1 MTRTVFSGPKHV
13 RAGSSP
19 PCGPTDAHDPVTD
32 EQHRCGVGVQLQP
45 AVDAARRI
53 VHDLGLRPY
62 RVLIVHQERDSVD
75 RVWRTVRE
83 REVTP
88 VEAVGLHE
96 VELTVTPAGV
106 LPMGG
111 VRLRK
116 ISPQAFTEDDLRGW
130 LDGEPWA
137 SAEYDRQWFYEV
149 RLHERC
155 AGDGAARRRRFMI
168 EGEPELKPMAFEWR
182 VRLTAASHDRD
193 REGRDSTVAHDEII
207 PGVQR
212 PKVIP

>member
-1 MTRTVFSGPKHV
+1 
-13 RAGSSP
+13 
-19 PCGPTDAHDPVTD
+19 
-32 EQHRCGVGVQLQP
+32 VQVQP
-45 AVDAARRI
+45 AVDAARHLI
-53 VHDLGLRPY
+53 HELGLRPY
-62 RVLIVHQERDSVD
+62 RVFLVHEERDPVD

-96 VELTVTPAGV
+96 VELVVTPAGA
-106 LPMGG
+106 LPVGG
-111 VRLRK
+111 VRLRQ

-137 SAEYDRQWFYEV
+137 SGEYDRQWYYEI

-155 AGDGAARRRRFMI
+155 AGDEAARRRRFMI
-168 EGEPELKPMAFEWR
+168 EGEPELKPMSFEWR
-182 VRLTAASHDRD
+182 VRLTAASTARD
-193 REGRDSTVAHDEII
+193 REGRDATVAAGEDEII

-212 PKVIP
+212 PVVVP